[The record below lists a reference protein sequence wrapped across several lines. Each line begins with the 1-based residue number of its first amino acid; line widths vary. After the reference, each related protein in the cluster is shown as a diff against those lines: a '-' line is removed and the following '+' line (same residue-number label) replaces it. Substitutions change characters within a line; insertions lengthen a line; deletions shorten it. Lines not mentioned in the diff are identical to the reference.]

1 MVTRPASSA
10 ENGDPAP
17 PPGPPPPLN
26 SSLPPPA
33 TDALPG
39 GVVPS
44 ALRMPFVQ
52 PPFRR
57 ACTRRWLNE
66 VDPTVYR
73 GEWTEEEKSR
83 LRDLV
88 ETLRTPDKVKGNTA
102 SSWSVIAELLAAGR
116 SPPVTRTAAWSK
128 CPLQSSEFRGCPLA
142 QHQPVRPHPSLQR
155 RPPALAQGHPED
167 AHSRP
172 ERRALAAWMPKRGCS
187 GALLPAQSS

>member
-1 MVTRPASSA
+1 MVTAPASSA
-10 ENGDPAP
+10 ENGDPGP

-83 LRDLV
+83 LRHLV
-88 ETLRTPDKVKGNTA
+88 ETLRTSDKVETA
-102 SSWSVIAELLAAGR
+102 SSWSIIAELLAAVR
-116 SPPVTRTAAWSK
+116 SPRMNRTAAWLK
-128 CPLQSSEFRGCPLA
+128 CPLR
-142 QHQPVRPHPSLQR
+142 
-155 RPPALAQGHPED
+155 
-167 AHSRP
+167 
-172 ERRALAAWMPKRGCS
+172 
-187 GALLPAQSS
+187 AQSSGGAFARSISPCGHTRRSRGARPRLLRATPRMHTLGLRGEPSPRACRRV

>member
-1 MVTRPASSA
+1 MTHP
-10 ENGDPAP
+10 GP

-83 LRDLV
+83 LRHLV
-88 ETLRTPDKVKGNTA
+88 ETLRTSDKVETA
-102 SSWSVIAELLAAGR
+102 SSWSIIAELLAAVR
-116 SPPVTRTAAWSK
+116 SPRMNRTAAWLK
-128 CPLQSSEFRGCPLA
+128 CPLR
-142 QHQPVRPHPSLQR
+142 
-155 RPPALAQGHPED
+155 
-167 AHSRP
+167 
-172 ERRALAAWMPKRGCS
+172 
-187 GALLPAQSS
+187 AQSSGGAFARSISPCGHTRRSRGSPACCSGPPRAPSIGLRGESSPLGCRRVNIERLVGCALAPA